1 MEHCPESIR
10 LLGDHLTLY
19 IIYVLR
25 HGELRFSELRRLLGN
40 ANPVTLTAR
49 LKKLEAGGI
58 IVRKVETIDRQS
70 VSYGLTRLGEEAT
83 GILDAY
89 EHFAKAAEHFAEHPG
104 EYIQCDLP
112 LCAGTGES
120 HRKTLA
126 SLRHLQHKTDLL
138 FRTCA
143 DQRSDIDS
151 AKAPDRYIRGVHTD
165 LKLLFAQAVNRP
177 ATNLPTVTTV
187 GNRFPHGVNDSLII
201 LIFEQSF
208 HSAVLNSFKSTVL
221 NRDG

>member
-1 MEHCPESIR
+1 MEHIEHCPESIR

-104 EYIQCDLP
+104 E
-112 LCAGTGES
+112 
-120 HRKTLA
+120 
-126 SLRHLQHKTDLL
+126 
-138 FRTCA
+138 
-143 DQRSDIDS
+143 
-151 AKAPDRYIRGVHTD
+151 
-165 LKLLFAQAVNRP
+165 
-177 ATNLPTVTTV
+177 
-187 GNRFPHGVNDSLII
+187 
-201 LIFEQSF
+201 
-208 HSAVLNSFKSTVL
+208 
-221 NRDG
+221 

>member
-19 IIYVLR
+19 IIYVLS

-104 EYIQCDLP
+104 E
-112 LCAGTGES
+112 
-120 HRKTLA
+120 
-126 SLRHLQHKTDLL
+126 
-138 FRTCA
+138 
-143 DQRSDIDS
+143 
-151 AKAPDRYIRGVHTD
+151 
-165 LKLLFAQAVNRP
+165 
-177 ATNLPTVTTV
+177 
-187 GNRFPHGVNDSLII
+187 
-201 LIFEQSF
+201 
-208 HSAVLNSFKSTVL
+208 
-221 NRDG
+221 